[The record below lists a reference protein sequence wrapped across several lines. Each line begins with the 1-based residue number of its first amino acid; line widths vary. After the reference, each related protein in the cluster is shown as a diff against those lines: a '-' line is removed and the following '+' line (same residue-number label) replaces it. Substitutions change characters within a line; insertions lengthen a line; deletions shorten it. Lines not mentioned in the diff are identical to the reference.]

1 MVYCTI
7 KETSTLLGYKSGAT
21 LYRLVGEGH
30 LDEYLWNVEGKMYL
44 YMGKRKGKR
53 LAEKIKSLVFDKDGF
68 EVFDFDPQKHMDRL
82 NKFFL

>member
-21 LYRLVGEGH
+21 LYRLVREGH
-30 LDEYLWNVEGKMYL
+30 LDDYLWNVEGKIYL

-53 LAEKIKSLVFDKDGF
+53 LAEKIKSLTSFLPQLTHLIGF
-68 EVFDFDPQKHMDRL
+68 RSVTYQ
-82 NKFFL
+82 

>member
-21 LYRLVGEGH
+21 LYRLVSEGH
-30 LDEYLWNVEGKMYL
+30 LDEYLWNVKGKMYL

-53 LAEKIKSLVFDKDGF
+53 LAEKIKSLVFDNDGF
-68 EVFDFDPQKHMDRL
+68 EVFDFDPQKHMDKLRAL
-82 NKFFL
+82 

>member
-1 MVYCTI
+1 MIYCTI

-21 LYRLVGEGH
+21 LYRLVCEGH

-68 EVFDFDPQKHMDRL
+68 KVFDFDPQKHMDRL
-82 NKFFL
+82 RAL

>member
-30 LDEYLWNVEGKMYL
+30 LDEYLWNVQGKMYL

-68 EVFDFDPQKHMDRL
+68 EVFDFDSKKHMKRVRNL
-82 NKFFL
+82 V